1 VVITRS
7 GNTITIDDRVAI
19 SAGKGCKKVKGD
31 KTKVICTTTG
41 AAGEDLN
48 EDPANDDDPVVA
60 AGFGFDLLG
69 DRLVADGGDLLAD
82 DGGAG
87 VEVEVS

>member
-1 VVITRS
+1 
-7 GNTITIDDRVAI
+7 
-19 SAGKGCKKVKGD
+19 
-31 KTKVICTTTG
+31 VICTTTA

-48 EDPANDDDPVVA
+48 EDPPNDDDPVVA
-60 AGFGFDLLG
+60 TGFGFDLLG